1 MRYKFLFIDQLGLWT
16 TISFEWLT
24 ANCPSNW
31 CAPTVNL
38 DVGNHVFPLL
48 FTRLDGICCRCM
60 LLNFFYYKKI
70 SLLIEI
76 TSKFD
81 GKIEELVY
89 QIFQPRTGIRQKVFR
104 LKTLPQCVL
113 FSVFPASLWNISLYW
128 CFSVTRF
135 DYNGV

>member
-1 MRYKFLFIDQLGLWT
+1 
-16 TISFEWLT
+16 
-24 ANCPSNW
+24 
-31 CAPTVNL
+31 
-38 DVGNHVFPLL
+38 
-48 FTRLDGICCRCM
+48 M

-76 TSKFD
+76 TSKFN

-89 QIFQPRTGIRQKVFR
+89 QIFQPRTGIQQKVFR

-113 FSVFPASLWNISLYW
+113 FSVFPASLWNISLYR